1 MIAFFIVSFFF
12 MFVAFITGIVGCWK
26 TSPSNITSS
35 AVLMLLACE
44 FHFFVLFER
53 LQISC
58 FVALKWE
65 RKRTQSTKSR
75 FFSLTSYCRQ

>member
-12 MFVAFITGIVGCWK
+12 MFVAFITGFVGCWR

-44 FHFFVLFER
+44 LTHF
-53 LQISC
+53 
-58 FVALKWE
+58 
-65 RKRTQSTKSR
+65 TKKI
-75 FFSLTSYCRQ
+75 